1 MREPLLLGDHTQR
14 RHIELLG
21 NVAAPA
27 CDGNCP
33 LGTAQPVN
41 KVQNGSAQR
50 VFRIYVSSNQNR
62 SDLIGDQVSGQPSL
76 LGTLNN
82 LLRQR

>member
-50 VFRIYVSSNQNR
+50 VFRIYVS
-62 SDLIGDQVSGQPSL
+62 
-76 LGTLNN
+76 
-82 LLRQR
+82 